1 MQTAKD
7 LQAQI
12 KKCEAKAK
20 TCKYP
25 STRKIHE
32 DKAAFLKGEL
42 RLQLLWEAA
51 GKPKPKAE
59 PKPKLALPSPAEE
72 PPPKVLIPEIMP
84 PIGTPVPQ
92 AGSIKDFVVEILPPL
107 IVLAFLGGW
116 WIILMIIAF
125 SVASYWQD
133 TQRRTHP

>member
-7 LQAQI
+7 LRAQI

-42 RLQLLWEAA
+42 RLQLVWEAA
-51 GKPKPKAE
+51 GKSKPKA
-59 PKPKLALPSPAEE
+59 L
-72 PPPKVLIPEIMP
+72 PPPAAAPPPEVLIPEVMP
-84 PIGTPVPQ
+84 PVGTAPAPQ
-92 AGSIKDFVVEILPPL
+92 AGSIRDFVVEILPPM
-107 IVLAFLGGW
+107 IVLAFLGAW
-116 WIILMIIAF
+116 PIILMIFVYA
-125 SVASYWQD
+125 AACYWQD